1 MSDDNRHPTD
11 SELARLDAI
20 ETRLDAIES
29 AQREN
34 TAATLEGNRDAREM
48 LEIFQAVKGGFRVL
62 GWLATAVRWAG
73 YIAVGAAAIYSFWQ
87 LLHSGQAKP

>member
-1 MSDDNRHPTD
+1 MTEDIKHPTD

-20 ETRLDAIES
+20 EARLDAIEAS
-29 AQREN
+29 TRESI
-34 TAATLEGNRDAREM
+34 AATLEGNRDAREM

-73 YIAVGAAAIYSFWQ
+73 YIAAAGVAVYGAWQ
-87 LLHSGQAKP
+87 LLHAGHTKP

>member
-1 MSDDNRHPTD
+1 MTDDIKTPTE

-20 ETRLDAIES
+20 ESRLDSIES

-48 LEIFQAVKGGFRVL
+48 LEIFQAVKGGAKV
-62 GWLATAVRWAG
+62 
-73 YIAVGAAAIYSFWQ
+73 VGVNGGNPMVGIFSME
-87 LLHSGQAKP
+87 LVG